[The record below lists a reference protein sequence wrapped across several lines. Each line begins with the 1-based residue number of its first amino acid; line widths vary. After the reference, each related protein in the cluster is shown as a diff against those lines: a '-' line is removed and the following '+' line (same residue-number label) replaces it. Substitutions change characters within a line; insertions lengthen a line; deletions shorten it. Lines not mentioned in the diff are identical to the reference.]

1 MPYEDGAC
9 TIVLYT
15 KGTQG
20 DIPEDLRQFL
30 DYMEHTNAAH
40 AVSDT
45 LKELQQMVDTVKQ
58 DGEVSIAYM
67 NASFYMATCHLKRIY
82 ADLAKDK
89 IM

>member
-1 MPYEDGAC
+1 
-9 TIVLYT
+9 
-15 KGTQG
+15 
-20 DIPEDLRQFL
+20 
-30 DYMEHTNAAH
+30 
-40 AVSDT
+40 
-45 LKELQQMVDTVKQ
+45 MVDTVKQ